1 MRKEKE
7 EKEVTVDDVK
17 EAGKKEVP
25 ALGISIVAC
34 VLHFAIDIVKDV
46 LTDAVR
52 Q

>member
-7 EKEVTVDDVK
+7 ETINDVK

-25 ALGISIVAC
+25 ALGIAIGAC